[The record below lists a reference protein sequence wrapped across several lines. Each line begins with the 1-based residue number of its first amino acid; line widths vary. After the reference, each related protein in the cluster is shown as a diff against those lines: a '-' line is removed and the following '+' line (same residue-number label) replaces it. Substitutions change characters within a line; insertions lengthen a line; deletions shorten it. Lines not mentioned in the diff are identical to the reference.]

1 MINEGDEM
9 RFTVAIDSNLI
20 EEAKQVTGVKTKRE
34 AIEVALRELIRRRR
48 LKEAVG
54 HAGKVKMA
62 ITRKN
67 LEAQRA
73 ER

>member
-1 MINEGDEM
+1 MISRGDEM
-9 RFTVAIDSNLI
+9 RFTIAIDPNLI
-20 EEAKQVTGVKTKRE
+20 EEAKRISGVKTKRE
-34 AIEVALRELIRRRR
+34 AIEVALREMIRRRR
-48 LKEAVG
+48 LREAVA

>member
-1 MINEGDEM
+1 M
-9 RFTVAIDSNLI
+9 RFTIAIDPNLI
-20 EEAKQVTGVKTKRE
+20 EEAKRVSGVKTKRE
-34 AIEVALRELIRRRR
+34 AIEIALKEMIRRRR
-48 LKEAVG
+48 LKQAAV

-62 ITRKN
+62 INLKD